1 MPATPQAKKTRIST
15 DTLIERAE
23 AMVAGTGRT
32 DLTDLLALTRARWTE
47 PTTRVMVIGEFKQG
61 KSALVN
67 ALLNAPVCRV
77 GDDVTTAV
85 PTVVSHAEQA
95 YATVVDAADLPDS
108 PAIEDL
114 QRHDL
119 PLDRLA
125 TFATDDHER
134 AGRRVQHVEVG
145 LPRDVL
151 KNGLVLVDTPGVG
164 GLRTSQGAVTVA
176 ALPSADAV
184 LFVSDATAEYSATEL
199 DFLARVLRACPNVT
213 CLSTKTDLQPE
224 WRRIVDLNRGH
235 LERAGVD
242 APIIAVSS
250 LVRDLAIRTRDQSLN
265 EESGF
270 AELVQHLDTDIL
282 GKSRVLAHRSVCRD
296 VLTACE
302 NLTMM
307 LGPELAALEDPTRLP
322 DMIVELE
329 RATAEADE
337 LRQRSARWQVTLS
350 DGVADL
356 NSDLDHDLRER
367 VRALIRDAET
377 SIDSGDPGQ
386 VWDEFSTWLEER
398 SSDLLSDTFTWAQE
412 NTAWLCERVGD
423 HFTAEM
429 ASSVPRFAVGETSG
443 LLELAPDLGDV
454 DRGRLHLGQKLFIG
468 MRGSYGGVLMFGLL
482 TSIAGLA
489 LINPLSIGAGLVL
502 GAKAYHDEK
511 GLRLARRRNDAKI
524 AVRRYLDDVQF
535 QVSKT
540 LRDRLRQV
548 QRGLRDYY
556 TLRAEELQRSLNES
570 LTAARAAA
578 QSSQSEREERITV
591 LRAKLA
597 EAERLGTGVARSL
610 GVAEPREVA

>member
-1 MPATPQAKKTRIST
+1 MAATPQAKTTRIST

-32 DLTDLLALTRARWTE
+32 DLTDLLALTRARWAE

-85 PTVVSHAEQA
+85 PTMVSHSERA
-95 YATVVDAADLPDS
+95 YATLVDAADLPDS

-114 QRHDL
+114 RRHDL

-125 TFATDDHER
+125 TFVTDDHER

-199 DFLARVLRACPNVT
+199 DFLARVLKACPNVT

-224 WRRIVDLNRGH
+224 WRRILDLNRAH
-235 LERAGVD
+235 LDRAGVD

-270 AELVQHLDTDIL
+270 AELVHHLDTEIL

-429 ASSVPRFAVGETSG
+429 ASSVPRFAVGETGG
-443 LLELAPDLGDV
+443 LLELAPDLADV

-511 GLRLARRRNDAKI
+511 GLRLARRRNDAKV

-556 TLRAEELQRSLNES
+556 TLRAEELQRSLTES

-578 QSSQSEREERITV
+578 QSSQVEREERITV
-591 LRAKLA
+591 LRQKLT
-597 EAERLGTGVARSL
+597 EADRLGAGVAKSL
-610 GVAEPREVA
+610 ATAEPREVA

>member
-1 MPATPQAKKTRIST
+1 MSATPQVKTRRITT

-32 DLTDLLALTRARWTE
+32 DLTDLLALTRARWAE

-85 PTVVSHAEQA
+85 PTMVSHAEQA

-108 PAIEDL
+108 PAIEDI

-119 PLDRLA
+119 PLDHLMS
-125 TFATDDHER
+125 FATEEHDR

-224 WRRIVDLNRGH
+224 WRRIVDLNRAH
-235 LERAGVD
+235 LDRAGVD

-270 AELVQHLDTDIL
+270 AELVRHLETDIL

-367 VRALIRDAET
+367 VRALIRDAEN

-511 GLRLARRRNDAKI
+511 GLRLARRRNDAKV

-578 QSSQSEREERITV
+578 KSSQSEREERIAV
-591 LRAKLA
+591 LREKLA
-597 EAERLGTGVARSL
+597 EAERLGAGVARSL
-610 GVAEPREVA
+610 GVGEPRDVA